1 MADLNA
7 DYRTGEVDAS
17 TLMRSGR
24 PSGLPSTSSAN
35 DLGMNGTTDGLI
47 YRMRGYSASLGRYVY
62 WSADL
67 IDSNYSEYTGP
78 GTPLTNIAVFA
89 IQGST

>member
-17 TLMRSGR
+17 TLARSGC
-24 PSGLPSTSSAN
+24 PSTAPLTPSSS

-47 YRMRGYSASLGRYVY
+47 YRMRGYSATLSRYVY

-67 IDSNYSEYTGP
+67 IDSDYSEYTGP
-78 GTPLTNIAVFA
+78 GTPLTNIAVFS